1 MNKTF
6 EDIISLDF
14 DGRKDVPGI
23 SKDRAD
29 IIVGGL
35 IPVILLMNY
44 LDSEKITFSTS
55 GLRVG
60 ILYER
65 LHDILRESVANK

>member
-1 MNKTF
+1 MDYDYFN
-6 EDIISLDF
+6 
-14 DGRKDVPGI
+14 
-23 SKDRAD
+23 
-29 IIVGGL
+29 
-35 IPVILLMNY
+35 

-65 LHDILRESVANK
+65 LHDILRENVANQ